1 MAISADWPR
10 VQLEGV
16 DPGAEIGS
24 AEHLK
29 DNPSLQTIVPQA
41 IATAFEGAIIEAADE
56 TKLPESAFP
65 AVCPWSFDQ
74 LMDARFWPE

>member
-1 MAISADWPR
+1 MPITEVFSNDARLADLTAWNPDANE
-10 VQLEGV
+10 VS
-16 DPGAEIGS
+16 I
-24 AEHLK
+24 
-29 DNPSLQTIVPQA
+29 PSLKTIVPQA
-41 IATAFEGAIIEAADE
+41 IATAFEGAIIEAADQ